1 MISPIILKSLNSNLQ
16 ITQEN
21 EILDLNEKSQ
31 IYGLTLNKEDV
42 KEIINSRDNTLK
54 NYGRIELD
62 IGITKMIIENLYK
75 SQYTDRD
82 DYVELINDLQ
92 EVFYYLKNETLDQ
105 ISDIE
110 IIDIIDEV
118 YNNCSGRID
127 IVQEKCE
134 EFAKSYRWKLGG
146 EI

>member
-1 MISPIILKSLNSNLQ
+1 MISPIILSSLNSNLE
-16 ITQEN
+16 IIQEQ
-21 EILDLNEKSQ
+21 ELLDLNEKSN
-31 IYGLTLNKEDV
+31 IYGLILNKEDV
-42 KEIINSRDNTLK
+42 KEIINLRNNTLK
-54 NYGRIELD
+54 SYGRIELD
-62 IGITKMIIENLYK
+62 INVTKSIIENLYK

-82 DYVELINDLQ
+82 DYVEAINDLQ
-92 EVFYYLKNETLDQ
+92 EIFYYLKNETLDQ

-110 IIDIIDEV
+110 IIEIIDEF

-134 EFAKSYRWKLGG
+134 GFAKDYRWRLRG

>member
-75 SQYTDRD
+75 SQHTDKD
-82 DYVELINDLQ
+82 DYVYAINDLH

-118 YNNCSGRID
+118 YNNYSGRID

>member
-1 MISPIILKSLNSNLQ
+1 MISQIILKSLNSNLQ

-42 KEIINSRDNTLK
+42 KEIINSRDTTLK

-75 SQYTDRD
+75 SQYTDKD
-82 DYVELINDLQ
+82 DYVYAINDLH

-110 IIDIIDEV
+110 IIEIID
-118 YNNCSGRID
+118 
-127 IVQEKCE
+127 
-134 EFAKSYRWKLGG
+134 
-146 EI
+146 

>member
-21 EILDLNEKSQ
+21 EILNLNEKSQ
-31 IYGLTLNKEDV
+31 MYGLSLNKEDV

-54 NYGRIELD
+54 SYGRIELN
-62 IGITKMIIENLYK
+62 ISITKMIIENLYK
-75 SQYTDRD
+75 SQYTDKD
-82 DYVELINDLQ
+82 DYVYAINDLH

-110 IIDIIDEV
+110 IIEIIDEI

-134 EFAKSYRWKLGG
+134 EFAKNYRWGIGG

>member
-1 MISPIILKSLNSNLQ
+1 MISAIILKSLNSNLQ

-54 NYGRIELD
+54 SYGRIELD

-75 SQYTDRD
+75 SQYTDKD
-82 DYVELINDLQ
+82 DYVYAINDLH

-110 IIDIIDEV
+110 IIYIIDEV

-134 EFAKSYRWKLGG
+134 EFAKSYRWNLGG

>member
-1 MISPIILKSLNSNLQ
+1 M
-16 ITQEN
+16 
-21 EILDLNEKSQ
+21 KSQ
-31 IYGLTLNKEDV
+31 VYGLTLNKEDV

-75 SQYTDRD
+75 SQYTDKD
-82 DYVELINDLQ
+82 DYVYAINDLH

-134 EFAKSYRWKLGG
+134 EFAKSYRLKLRG
-146 EI
+146 

>member
-1 MISPIILKSLNSNLQ
+1 MISPIILSSLNSNLE
-16 ITQEN
+16 IIQEQ
-21 EILDLNEKSQ
+21 ELLELNEKSNM
-31 IYGLTLNKEDV
+31 YGLTLNKEDI
-42 KEIINSRDNTLK
+42 KEIINSRNNTLK

-62 IGITKMIIENLYK
+62 INVTKNIIENLYK
-75 SQYTDRD
+75 SQYTDKD
-82 DYVELINDLQ
+82 DYVYAINDLH

-134 EFAKSYRWKLGG
+134 AFAKSYRWKLEG

>member
-1 MISPIILKSLNSNLQ
+1 MISTIILKSLNSNLQ

-54 NYGRIELD
+54 SDGRIELD

-75 SQYTDRD
+75 SQYTDKD
-82 DYVELINDLQ
+82 DYVYAINDLH

-110 IIDIIDEV
+110 IIYIIDEV

-134 EFAKSYRWKLGG
+134 EFAKSYRWNLGG

>member
-31 IYGLTLNKEDV
+31 VYGLTLNKEDV

-75 SQYTDRD
+75 SQYTDKD
-82 DYVELINDLQ
+82 DYVYAINDLH

-134 EFAKSYRWKLGG
+134 EFAKSYRLKLRG

>member
-1 MISPIILKSLNSNLQ
+1 MISQIILKSLNLNLQ

-75 SQYTDRD
+75 SQYTDKD
-82 DYVELINDLQ
+82 DYVYAINDLH

-110 IIDIIDEV
+110 IIEIIDEV

-134 EFAKSYRWKLGG
+134 EFAKSYRWNLGG

>member
-31 IYGLTLNKEDV
+31 VYGLTLNKEDV

-75 SQYTDRD
+75 SQYTDKD
-82 DYVELINDLQ
+82 DYVYAINDLH

-134 EFAKSYRWKLGG
+134 EFAKSYRLKLGG
-146 EI
+146 KI

>member
-1 MISPIILKSLNSNLQ
+1 MISPIILSSLNSNLEV
-16 ITQEN
+16 IQEQ
-21 EILDLNEKSQ
+21 ELLELNENSSE
-31 IYGLTLNKEDV
+31 YGLTLNKEDI
-42 KEIINSRDNTLK
+42 KEIINSRNNTLK
-54 NYGRIELD
+54 SYGRIELD
-62 IGITKMIIENLYK
+62 INVTKSIIENLYK

-110 IIDIIDEV
+110 IIEIIDEI

-134 EFAKSYRWKLGG
+134 EFAKSYRYRLGR

>member
-1 MISPIILKSLNSNLQ
+1 MISQIILKSLNSNLQ

-75 SQYTDRD
+75 SQYTDKD
-82 DYVELINDLQ
+82 DYVYAINDLH

-110 IIDIIDEV
+110 IIEIIDEV

-134 EFAKSYRWKLGG
+134 EFAKSYRWNLGG

>member
-1 MISPIILKSLNSNLQ
+1 MISPIILSSLNSNLE
-16 ITQEN
+16 IIQEQ
-21 EILDLNEKSQ
+21 ELLELNEKSNM
-31 IYGLTLNKEDV
+31 YGLTLNKEDI
-42 KEIINSRDNTLK
+42 KEIINSRNNTLK

-62 IGITKMIIENLYK
+62 INVTKNIIENLYK

-82 DYVELINDLQ
+82 DYVEAINDLQ

-110 IIDIIDEV
+110 IIEIIDEF
-118 YNNCSGRID
+118 YNNSSGRID

-134 EFAKSYRWKLGG
+134 EFAKSYRWRLGD

>member
-1 MISPIILKSLNSNLQ
+1 MISPIILSSLNSNLEV
-16 ITQEN
+16 IQEQ
-21 EILDLNEKSQ
+21 ELLELNENSRS
-31 IYGLTLNKEDV
+31 YGLTLNKEDI
-42 KEIINSRDNTLK
+42 KEIINSRNNTLK
-54 NYGRIELD
+54 SYGRIELD
-62 IGITKMIIENLYK
+62 INVTKSIIENLYK

-110 IIDIIDEV
+110 IIEIIDEI
-118 YNNCSGRID
+118 YNNCSGGID

-134 EFAKSYRWKLGG
+134 EFAKSYRYRLGC

>member
-21 EILDLNEKSQ
+21 EILDLNKKSQ
-31 IYGLTLNKEDV
+31 VYGLTLNKEDV

-75 SQYTDRD
+75 SQYTDKD
-82 DYVELINDLQ
+82 DYVYAINDLH

-134 EFAKSYRWKLGG
+134 EFAKSYRLKLRG

>member
-31 IYGLTLNKEDV
+31 VYGLTLNKEDV

-54 NYGRIELD
+54 SYGRIELD

-75 SQYTDRD
+75 SQYTDKD
-82 DYVELINDLQ
+82 DYVYAINDLH

-110 IIDIIDEV
+110 IIEIIDEV

-134 EFAKSYRWKLGG
+134 EFAKSYRLKLGG
-146 EI
+146 KI

>member
-1 MISPIILKSLNSNLQ
+1 MISQIILKSLNLNLQ
-16 ITQEN
+16 TTQEN

-75 SQYTDRD
+75 SQYTDKD
-82 DYVELINDLQ
+82 DYVYAINDLH

-110 IIDIIDEV
+110 IIEIIDEV

-134 EFAKSYRWKLGG
+134 EFAKSYRWNLGG

>member
-1 MISPIILKSLNSNLQ
+1 MISPIILKCLNSNLQ

-62 IGITKMIIENLYK
+62 IGVTKMIIENLYK
-75 SQYTDRD
+75 SQYTDKD
-82 DYVELINDLQ
+82 DYVYAINDLH

-134 EFAKSYRWKLGG
+134 EFAKSYRWNLGG

>member
-31 IYGLTLNKEDV
+31 VYGLTLNKEDV

-75 SQYTDRD
+75 SQYTDKD
-82 DYVELINDLQ
+82 DYVYAINDLH

-110 IIDIIDEV
+110 IIEIIDEV

-134 EFAKSYRWKLGG
+134 EFAKSYRLKLGG
-146 EI
+146 KI

>member
-54 NYGRIELD
+54 SYGRIELN
-62 IGITKMIIENLYK
+62 ISITKMIIENLYK
-75 SQYTDRD
+75 SQYTDKD
-82 DYVELINDLQ
+82 DYVYAINDLH

-110 IIDIIDEV
+110 IIEIIDEV

-134 EFAKSYRWKLGG
+134 EFAKSYRWNLGG

>member
-1 MISPIILKSLNSNLQ
+1 MISQIILKSLNSNLQ

-75 SQYTDRD
+75 SQYTDKD
-82 DYVELINDLQ
+82 DYVYAINDLH

-110 IIDIIDEV
+110 IIEIIDEV

-146 EI
+146 EL

>member
-54 NYGRIELD
+54 SYGRIELD

-75 SQYTDRD
+75 SQYTDKD
-82 DYVELINDLQ
+82 DYVYLINDLH
-92 EVFYYLKNETLDQ
+92 EIFYYLKNETLDK

-110 IIDIIDEV
+110 IIEIIDEF
-118 YNNCSGRID
+118 YNNCIGRID

-134 EFAKSYRWKLGG
+134 EFAKSYRWKLEG

>member
-31 IYGLTLNKEDV
+31 VYGLTLNKEDV

-75 SQYTDRD
+75 SQYTDKD
-82 DYVELINDLQ
+82 DYVYAINDLH

-134 EFAKSYRWKLGG
+134 EFAKSYRLKLGG

>member
-1 MISPIILKSLNSNLQ
+1 MISPIILSSLNSNLEV
-16 ITQEN
+16 IQEQ
-21 EILDLNEKSQ
+21 ELLELNENSSA
-31 IYGLTLNKEDV
+31 YGLTLNKEDI
-42 KEIINSRDNTLK
+42 KEIINSRNNTLK
-54 NYGRIELD
+54 SYGRIELD
-62 IGITKMIIENLYK
+62 INVTKSIIENLYK

-92 EVFYYLKNETLDQ
+92 GVFYYLKNETLDQ

-110 IIDIIDEV
+110 IIEIIDEI

-134 EFAKSYRWKLGG
+134 EFAKSYRYRLGC

>member
-1 MISPIILKSLNSNLQ
+1 MISPIILKCLNSNLQ
-16 ITQEN
+16 IKQEN

-75 SQYTDRD
+75 SQYTDKD
-82 DYVELINDLQ
+82 DYVYAINDLH

-110 IIDIIDEV
+110 IIYIIDEV

-134 EFAKSYRWKLGG
+134 EFAKSYRWNLGG

>member
-31 IYGLTLNKEDV
+31 VYGLTLNKEDV

-75 SQYTDRD
+75 SQYTDKD
-82 DYVELINDLQ
+82 DYVYAINDLH

-134 EFAKSYRWKLGG
+134 EFANGALK
-146 EI
+146 

>member
-1 MISPIILKSLNSNLQ
+1 MISQIILKSLNSNLQ

-75 SQYTDRD
+75 SQYTDKD
-82 DYVELINDLQ
+82 DYVYAINDLH

-134 EFAKSYRWKLGG
+134 EFAKSYRWNLGG

>member
-31 IYGLTLNKEDV
+31 VYGLTLNKEDV
-42 KEIINSRDNTLK
+42 KEIINSRDNILK

-75 SQYTDRD
+75 SQYTDKD
-82 DYVELINDLQ
+82 DYVYAINDLH

-110 IIDIIDEV
+110 IIDIIDEA

-134 EFAKSYRWKLGG
+134 EFAKSYRLKLRG
-146 EI
+146 

>member
-16 ITQEN
+16 TKQEN
-21 EILDLNEKSQ
+21 EILNLNEESQ
-31 IYGLTLNKEDV
+31 IYGLTLSQEDV

-62 IGITKMIIENLYK
+62 IGVTKMIIENLYK
-75 SQYTDRD
+75 SQYTDKD
-82 DYVELINDLQ
+82 DYVYLINDLH
-92 EVFYYLKNETLDQ
+92 EIFYYLKNETLDK
-105 ISDIE
+105 ISDVEIIE
-110 IIDIIDEV
+110 IIDEF

-127 IVQEKCE
+127 ILQEKCE
-134 EFAKSYRWKLGG
+134 EFAKSYRWKLEG

>member
-1 MISPIILKSLNSNLQ
+1 MISPIILSSLNSNLEV
-16 ITQEN
+16 IQEQ
-21 EILDLNEKSQ
+21 ELLELNQNSSA
-31 IYGLTLNKEDV
+31 YGLTLNKEDI
-42 KEIINSRDNTLK
+42 KEIINSRNNTLK
-54 NYGRIELD
+54 SYGRIELD
-62 IGITKMIIENLYK
+62 INVTKSIIENLYK

-82 DYVELINDLQ
+82 DYVELINDLE

-110 IIDIIDEV
+110 IIEIIDEI

-134 EFAKSYRWKLGG
+134 EFAKSYRYRLGC

>member
-1 MISPIILKSLNSNLQ
+1 M
-16 ITQEN
+16 
-21 EILDLNEKSQ
+21 
-31 IYGLTLNKEDV
+31 YGLSLNKEDV

-54 NYGRIELD
+54 SYGRIELD
-62 IGITKMIIENLYK
+62 ISITKMIIENLYK
-75 SQYTDRD
+75 SQYTDKD
-82 DYVELINDLQ
+82 DYVYAINDLH

-110 IIDIIDEV
+110 VIEIIDDI

-134 EFAKSYRWKLGG
+134 EFAKNYRWEIGG

>member
-21 EILDLNEKSQ
+21 EILALNEKSN
-31 IYGLTLNKEDV
+31 IYGLTLNKEDL

-54 NYGRIELD
+54 SYGRIELD

-75 SQYTDRD
+75 SQYTDKD
-82 DYVELINDLQ
+82 DYVYAINDLH

-105 ISDIE
+105 QTKEVKNTNITDDDMMAAVLVAT
-110 IIDIIDEV
+110 IDYRNEV
-118 YNNCSGRID
+118 KKDVRLVS
-127 IVQEKCE
+127 VKEVK
-134 EFAKSYRWKLGG
+134 
-146 EI
+146 